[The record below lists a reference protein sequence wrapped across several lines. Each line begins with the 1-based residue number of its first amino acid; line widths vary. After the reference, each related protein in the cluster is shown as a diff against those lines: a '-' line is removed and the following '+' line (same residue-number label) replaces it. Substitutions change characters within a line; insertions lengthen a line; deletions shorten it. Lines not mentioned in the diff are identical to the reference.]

1 MHQLSITRLNDVTGR
16 HNMTQTIYAGMAGD
30 TDEGRF
36 VSFGLYRSR
45 DGSAWERIDGSFEPA
60 PEVHAILTDP
70 RRPASVMIGTQI
82 GIFKSDDHGTSW
94 RRLAAPPPE
103 LAVWSLARHPNLP
116 DVIVAGYEPAAIYRT
131 IDAGESWER
140 LPLSATYPDVAS
152 GPGMPKR
159 ITAIAFD
166 ETNPQEMYASLEIGG
181 LLRTLD
187 GGAHWDATI
196 DGVYVVEDAVDLH
209 GVVVNPLR
217 PGRVTVTTRVGTFQS
232 DDRGDHWRKLN
243 VPALREK
250 GSYCRAITYAPG
262 RPGTLFLGAGN
273 DFDGDKGALFISEDD
288 GAHWR
293 SADLPGPVRSTIFGL
308 AINTR
313 LPDQVH
319 CATKNGGVFSS
330 VDGGRSWRYG
340 PLPRGAGHVFS
351 LALG

>member
-1 MHQLSITRLNDVTGR
+1 MRRLSIILPNDGISSN
-16 HNMTQTIYAGMAGD
+16 NMTQTIYAGMAGD

-45 DGSAWERIDGSFEPA
+45 EGSAWERIDGSFEQA
-60 PEVHAILTDP
+60 LEVRAILTDF

-82 GIFKSDDHGTSW
+82 GILRSDDHGANW
-94 RRLAAPPPE
+94 RRLTAPTPK

-131 IDAGESWER
+131 IDDGESWEN
-140 LPLSATYPDVAS
+140 LPLSASYPDIAS
-152 GPGMPKR
+152 NPAIPKR

-181 LLRTLD
+181 LLRTVD
-187 GGAHWDATI
+187 GGAHWQAAI
-196 DGVYVVEDAVDLH
+196 DGIYVVEDAVDLH
-209 GVVVNPLR
+209 GVVVNPSR
-217 PGRVTVTTRVGTFQS
+217 TGRVTVTTRVGTFQS
-232 DDRGDHWRKLN
+232 DDRGDHWRKLD

-262 RPGTLFLGAGN
+262 RSETLFLGAGN

-288 GAHWR
+288 GTHWR
-293 SADLPGPVRSTIFGL
+293 SVDLPGPLKSTIFAL
-308 AINTR
+308 AINNR

-330 VDGGRSWRYG
+330 ADGGRSWRYR
-340 PLPRGAGHVFS
+340 PLPRGAGHAFS